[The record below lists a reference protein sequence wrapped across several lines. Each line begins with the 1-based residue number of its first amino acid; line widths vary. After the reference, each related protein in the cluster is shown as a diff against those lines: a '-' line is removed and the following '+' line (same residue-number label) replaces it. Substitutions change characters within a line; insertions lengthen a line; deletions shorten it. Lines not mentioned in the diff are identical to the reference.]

1 MNFKLNKMKGL
12 ILSLLL
18 SYILSMGIFVL
29 FLFSLIE
36 HIGDVSIFIAA
47 MAAVFT
53 IFFTDRIIRY
63 EE

>member
-1 MNFKLNKMKGL
+1 MKGL